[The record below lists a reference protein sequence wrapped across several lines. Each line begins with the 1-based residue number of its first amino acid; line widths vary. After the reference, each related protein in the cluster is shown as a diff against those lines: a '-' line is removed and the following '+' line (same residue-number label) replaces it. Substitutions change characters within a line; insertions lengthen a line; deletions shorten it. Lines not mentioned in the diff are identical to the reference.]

1 MKLERYSNESKMFQ
15 EITTSKLQGQQ
26 AGQFNFYRYEGL
38 CLGTKAENHCEGLP
52 QFFLQNFRT
61 ATF

>member
-1 MKLERYSNESKMFQ
+1 MFQ

-26 AGQFNFYRYEGL
+26 AAQFNFYRYEGL